1 MTIDAETATKFADQ
15 VAQQIATQKTLISL
29 REYVDIRFDAQEK
42 AVNAALAA
50 ADRAVNKAE
59 VASEK
64 RFENMNE
71 FRGALADSAR
81 LLMPRAE
88 VEQSLKVLSN
98 KVDMLE
104 HRVNS
109 RDDRGQAWGQGWS
122 LLVAIASMALT
133 VIMIFYYISS
143 SKHG

>member
-1 MTIDAETATKFADQ
+1 MWALGTDLRSGDMESKDHN
-15 VAQQIATQKTLISL
+15 TLISL

-59 VASEK
+59 IASEK

-88 VEQSLKVLSN
+88 YEQAMRGITN
-98 KVDMLE
+98 KVELLE
-104 HRVNS
+104 SRVNA
-109 RDDRGQAWGQGWS
+109 RDDRSAGEGQGWTKIGLAIS
-122 LLVAIASMALT
+122 VVANLALV
-133 VIMIFYYISS
+133 FYYL
-143 SKHG
+143 SKVQH

>member
-1 MTIDAETATKFADQ
+1 MESKDHN
-15 VAQQIATQKTLISL
+15 TLISL

-81 LLMPRAE
+81 LLMPRSEYEQAQKTLSDK
-88 VEQSLKVLSN
+88 VEKMETRLN
-98 KVDMLE
+98 AA
-104 HRVNS
+104 
-109 RDDRGQAWGQGWS
+109 DDRGAGASQSWIKVG
-122 LLVAIASMALT
+122 LVIAAAAN
-133 VIMIFYYISS
+133 VFWIFYYLAG
-143 SKHG
+143 KGH

>member
-1 MTIDAETATKFADQ
+1 MTESKTHN
-15 VAQQIATQKTLISL
+15 TLISL

-81 LLMPRAE
+81 LLMPRSE
-88 VEQSLKVLSN
+88 SEQSVRVLTE
-98 KVDMLE
+98 KFEILE
-104 HRVNS
+104 KRVNS
-109 RDDRGQAWGQGWS
+109 RDERNSGAGDSWIRLGLAGS
-122 LLVAIASMALT
+122 IIANVVM
-133 VIMIFYYISS
+133 VIDYL
-143 SKHG
+143 SKSH

>member
-1 MTIDAETATKFADQ
+1 MESKDHN
-15 VAQQIATQKTLISL
+15 TLISL

-59 VASEK
+59 IASEK

-81 LLMPRAE
+81 LLMPRSEFEQITKTQADRLTLMESRFNAAE
-88 VEQSLKVLSN
+88 ARGRGESQSWIKIGLVIAAGAN
-98 KVDMLE
+98 I
-104 HRVNS
+104 
-109 RDDRGQAWGQGWS
+109 GW
-122 LLVAIASMALT
+122 I
-133 VIMIFYYISS
+133 IYYLAGRA
-143 SKHG
+143 H